1 MFAAFELAHLF
12 VDVGPLTIIINN
24 DGGGIRNN
32 SNAPPPLNACILLT
46 ESSEAS
52 REGDV
57 MEPEKGASLVGGQGE
72 VGEVVVGRGQGG
84 VGGHLVG

>member
-1 MFAAFELAHLF
+1 MMVMVMALGTTPI
-12 VDVGPLTIIINN
+12 DPPIPQT
-24 DGGGIRNN
+24 
-32 SNAPPPLNACILLT
+32 PPLNACTLLT

>member
-1 MFAAFELAHLF
+1 MLSAAFELAHLF

-32 SNAPPPLNACILLT
+32 SNVPPLNACILLT

-57 MEPEKGASLVGGQGE
+57 MEPEKGACLVGGQGE
-72 VGEVVVGRGQGG
+72 VGYRTV
-84 VGGHLVG
+84 

>member
-1 MFAAFELAHLF
+1 MALGTTPI
-12 VDVGPLTIIINN
+12 DPPI
-24 DGGGIRNN
+24 
-32 SNAPPPLNACILLT
+32 PPLNACILLT